1 MGSGVKEAVAVL
13 VVVIWIASVVWV
25 AAKEQPASR
34 ITRGV
39 TQIRKRNCIV
49 KNYSTAVFGDK
60 FQANFVE
67 LIGNRRLQ
75 MVFLLIRSKT
85 RSNGKEEN
93 MSGIVYVFVAI
104 IGLLFGAMSLT
115 SWKK

>member
-1 MGSGVKEAVAVL
+1 
-13 VVVIWIASVVWV
+13 
-25 AAKEQPASR
+25 
-34 ITRGV
+34 
-39 TQIRKRNCIV
+39 
-49 KNYSTAVFGDK
+49 
-60 FQANFVE
+60 
-67 LIGNRRLQ
+67 
-75 MVFLLIRSKT
+75 MVFILIRSKT